1 MNLSGEIALITG
13 GSRGIGKAC
22 ALALAEAGAEV
33 LINYNQNQAKAEEIC
48 ETIRKKGGIATAVG
62 FDVSNIDATQTA
74 IESILKEKKKIS
86 IVVNNAGITHDGL
99 LLRYPI
105 DEWNR
110 VVETNLRSAFIVSQ
124 AVIRNMIKERKGS
137 IINMSSVVAIMGN
150 AGQASYC
157 AAKAG
162 LIGLTKSMAKE
173 LSSRNIR
180 VNAVAPGYIETEMTG
195 ALNDEQKQAML
206 KEIPLGRVGKAEE
219 IAQAVLFL
227 ASPQSAYITGQVLV
241 VDGGMAM

>member
-86 IVVNNAGITHDGL
+86 IVVNNAGITHDRL

-105 DEWNR
+105 DE
-110 VVETNLRSAFIVSQ
+110 
-124 AVIRNMIKERKGS
+124 
-137 IINMSSVVAIMGN
+137 
-150 AGQASYC
+150 
-157 AAKAG
+157 
-162 LIGLTKSMAKE
+162 
-173 LSSRNIR
+173 
-180 VNAVAPGYIETEMTG
+180 
-195 ALNDEQKQAML
+195 
-206 KEIPLGRVGKAEE
+206 
-219 IAQAVLFL
+219 
-227 ASPQSAYITGQVLV
+227 
-241 VDGGMAM
+241 